1 MYHTINPNEII
12 RQSTDNTYDNKI
24 VDIND
29 FASGMSSIAIG
40 IKPKSSLKENENDGR
55 ISKIVEEAEN
65 SDLED
70 IHIIDIWSQKSKT
83 EFIN

>member
-1 MYHTINPNEII
+1 MTELDMYHTINPNEII

-40 IKPKSSLKENENDGR
+40 IKPKSFQKENDKDER
-55 ISKIVEEAEN
+55 ISKIVEVAEN
-65 SDLED
+65 SDVDD
-70 IHIIDIWSQKSKT
+70 IHIIDI
-83 EFIN
+83 